1 MHTNQS
7 SFYGNGR
14 RGVDK
19 RKLSFVFMALTVLFT
34 VGAIVCLVTKGVA
47 RSAVYHKYL
56 KSAGAE
62 FDQDAAEN
70 EYLRAIALYPSRA
83 QAYADLLTVYLGSS
97 EKETGA
103 ALSKAEYKV
112 LATLL
117 SANESA
123 LLRGEP
129 AVYAEKVLFPLAEA
143 LFFNY
148 EDDGKAQAAELLGK
162 AAAFIAD
169 NGRKEFAEA
178 LKTVAESRV
187 KINGGAEVDY
197 EEYCDSLSALCG
209 TDRVVNGGAEEVVP
223 TCRFIIEELE
233 RGVFKGSGVDDKSLQ
248 LLRDAVKVS
257 LMKVRDEGDEPAAL
271 LKRCDMLQ
279 FGAAEKEGDDE

>member
-1 MHTNQS
+1 MHSNQS
-7 SFYGNGR
+7 TFYGKRR

-19 RKLSFVFMALTVLFT
+19 RKLSFVFMALTALFT
-34 VGAIVCLVTKGVA
+34 VGAAVCLITGGVA
-47 RSAVYHKYL
+47 RSTVYQKYL
-56 KSAGAE
+56 KSAAAE
-62 FDQDAAEN
+62 VDQDTAEN

-83 QAYADLLTVYLGSS
+83 QAYAELLTVYLGSS
-97 EKETGA
+97 DKVTGA
-103 ALSKAEYKV
+103 VLSRAEYKV
-112 LATLL
+112 FAALL
-117 SANESA
+117 SANEPA

-129 AVYAEKVLFPLAEA
+129 AAYADGVLLPLAEA
-143 LFFNY
+143 LFFSY
-148 EDDGKAQAAELLGK
+148 EDDGIASAAELLEK
-162 AAAFIAD
+162 AAACTDDYERRA
-169 NGRKEFAEA
+169 FAEA

-233 RGVFKGSGVDDKSLQ
+233 RGVFKGSGVSDKSLQ

-271 LKRCDMLQ
+271 LKRCDLLQ
-279 FGAAEKEGDDE
+279 FGAAEKEGEHE